1 MSNLDKA
8 KELYMKAQPTIR
20 LSRAAAIGFLLLWSQ
35 SAHSQSF
42 SSGSTGADGP
52 LTAGATI
59 TVRPGGVYHHTT
71 VNIPSGQTLRYLK
84 GSDNSPVVILAT
96 GDVTIAGSV
105 IVTGSDGTAPHA
117 NTGAPS
123 LGASA
128 GPGGFNGGNG
138 GYCGTNLTCTVGNV
152 PPSAGWGPGGGA
164 SSSGSGG
171 QGGTYGAPTS
181 FVSLLPLFGGSGGGG
196 GAGVFFG
203 GVLGTGGSG
212 AGGGGAIVI
221 ASSTKITVNGAV
233 RANGGNAGPAGSA
246 PCTTQGAAGTG
257 GAIRLVA
264 PEIAGSGA
272 TSIVQAIGGTGGCAG
287 STAAGLGRIRLEAFT
302 TSGFTGTTNPVPS
315 IATAPG
321 PASPA
326 GNPALSN
333 VPTLQIASIAGTAVP
348 ATQNASYFV
357 PDMALPAGTANP
369 VAVVV
374 NATNTPVGSPTAISV
389 RLMPQAPGAATNVAA
404 ADHTGTFASS
414 SATVNVTLPVGQVSL
429 LQAIAAM
436 TLTGQTASLFP
447 LIDGEPVERV
457 AVAATPGQP
466 SAVSLVTKS
475 GREVRL
481 DQLPFEDQLR
491 VAQAWEVMK
500 ATRLE

>member
-1 MSNLDKA
+1 
-8 KELYMKAQPTIR
+8 MKAQPTIR
-20 LSRAAAIGFLLLWSQ
+20 LRRAAAIGFLLIWSQ
-35 SAHSQSF
+35 VAQSQSF

-105 IVTGSDGTAPHA
+105 IVTGSDGTIPHS

-138 GYCGTNLTCTVGNV
+138 GYCGTNVTCTAGNV

-171 QGGTYGAPTS
+171 QAATYGAPAS
-181 FVSLLPLFGGSGGGG
+181 FVSLIPLFGGSGGGG
-196 GAGVFFG
+196 GTGVFFG

-212 AGGGGAIVI
+212 AGGGGAILI
-221 ASSTKITVNGAV
+221 ASSTKITVNGAI
-233 RANGGNAGPAGSA
+233 RANGGNAGSNASLTACSPYAS
-246 PCTTQGAAGTG
+246 AGTG

-272 TSIVQAIGGTGGCAG
+272 TSILQAIGGAGGGTGPCAPA
-287 STAAGLGRIRLEAFT
+287 TPAGVGRIRLEAFT

-321 PASPA
+321 PVSPA

-348 ATQNASYFV
+348 TTQNASYFV
-357 PDMALPAGTANP
+357 PDMTLPAGTANP

-389 RLMPQAPGAATNVAA
+389 RLMPQAPGAATSVAA
-404 ADHTGTFASS
+404 ADHTGTFANS
-414 SATVNVTLPVGQVSL
+414 SATVNVTLPTGQVSL

-447 LIDGEPVERV
+447 LIDGEPVEQV

-475 GREVRL
+475 GRQVRL

-500 ATRLE
+500 ATRVE